1 MLPLSD
7 ISVNGKTM
15 SRIALGTHLFG
26 RENADACHSIL
37 EKYFSGGGNVI
48 DTGRVY
54 HGGESEYVI
63 GDFLR
68 KNGMNNKAVIITKGG
83 NAALPDGMQVVLP
96 GSRVNAKCIEEDIK
110 ISLDTLGS
118 ENIDIYF
125 VHKDNPE
132 TTVGEIIEVLN
143 KYIKNGSLRHIGASN
158 WTSARIAEANAYAA
172 EHGLQPF
179 EFSELAFSFK
189 KNSTESWGAAEGALE
204 MEKTDFDW
212 YRESGMPV
220 LGYNPQAYG
229 FFYRPDA
236 ENGASAENVEILRRF
251 RKICSERGLTAG
263 ECLFGFYA
271 GCGIREI
278 PIVSTMNPEHLRDI
292 IDNSGKTL
300 DVEDVKYLLEARFGG
315 KLTPDAK

>member
-1 MLPLSD
+1 MTPKSD
-7 ISVNGKTM
+7 ITVNGKRM
-15 SRIALGTHLFG
+15 SRVALGTHLFG
-26 RENADACHSIL
+26 RENEELCHRL
-37 EKYFSGGGNVI
+37 LDDYFVGGGNVI

-63 GDFLR
+63 GDYLR
-68 KNGMNNKAVIITKGG
+68 KTGMSGKAVIITKGG
-83 NAALPDGMQVVLP
+83 SARIPDGAHIDPP

-110 ISLDTLGS
+110 TSLDALGS

-125 VHKDNPE
+125 VHKDNAE
-132 TTVGEIIEVLN
+132 TPVGEIIEILN

-158 WTSARIAEANAYAA
+158 WTCARISEANAYAA

-179 EFSELAFSFK
+179 EFSELAFSLK
-189 KNSTESWGAAEGALE
+189 KNSTESWGAAEDALE

-212 YRESGMPV
+212 YRKSGMPV

-236 ENGASAENVEILRRF
+236 ENGASPENREILRRF
-251 RKICSERGLTAG
+251 RNICTEHGLDAT

-271 GCGIREI
+271 GCGIHNI
-278 PIVSTMNPEHLRDI
+278 PVVSTMKPEHLREI
-292 IDNSGKTL
+292 IENSGRTL
-300 DVEDVKYLLEARFGG
+300 DADDVRYLLEARFG
-315 KLTPDAK
+315 